1 MKFGHLGVS
10 LSAGL
15 TGVVN
20 GHHENNVARLTET
33 YGPLEVLKTPQQS
46 HFTTRGLK
54 ALSDAASAF
63 PNAASSSSMR
73 RSNSAVSKHAR
84 IANKMPD
91 NRLAKAAS
99 IFLCRASL

>member
-1 MKFGHLGVS
+1 MPKLDS
-10 LSAGL
+10 L
-15 TGVVN
+15 
-20 GHHENNVARLTET
+20 
-33 YGPLEVLKTPQQS
+33 LEILKTPQQS
-46 HFTTRGLK
+46 HLTTLGLK
-54 ALSDAASAF
+54 ALSDAASAL
-63 PNAASSSSMR
+63 PNAASSSAMR